1 MIEININENDIKLNE
16 FSPPEKEKIRGFN
29 ELNTKDNF
37 KNKKNEV
44 LLNNINKRNSK
55 SSDKIKANKF
65 QNNTK
70 INKVKTFNKDNR
82 IDRFGNIIV
91 HGGKQKV
98 TFIDKVSKNNF
109 TEVVKIE
116 NYKEYN
122 KMDDFSNNQRNGCC
136 LLI

>member
-70 INKVKTFNKDNR
+70 INKVKTFNNRR
-82 IDRFGNIIV
+82 IDRFGNMIM

-98 TFIDKVSKNNF
+98 SFIDKVSKNNF